1 VSKNLVA
8 ELCDLSLNWFC
19 RMIVV
24 RYTAAVVRSRPLR
37 KVGAEQVLLDVQAI
51 KGCLLEVPEP
61 FTSTTANT

>member
-1 VSKNLVA
+1 MSDGLIA
-8 ELCDLSLNWFC
+8 GSSGLWLNSSC

>member
-1 VSKNLVA
+1 
-8 ELCDLSLNWFC
+8 
-19 RMIVV
+19 MIVV
-24 RYTAAVVRSRPLR
+24 RYTAAVVRSKPLR